1 MWPCASL
8 MSRRNAVA
16 WSREPCLSSQFTWLI
31 MLSRRSPNARTNTSA
46 WTASRSRGRSAQ
58 DVADRTAELGYPISR
73 TQIANYESGRKK
85 NLDIAELLILAA
97 ALDVPP
103 LVLLYPD
110 LPAGKVEIIPNEPGN
125 SFDAYLW
132 ATGIAPPFLNPGT
145 PSKGSQLITAVR
157 RRHELMAELARILV
171 EKSKARDD
179 TSRESLESQQ
189 AEVSGEIGRLNA
201 LIGEVGGVLNDG

>member
-1 MWPCASL
+1 MH
-8 MSRRNAVA
+8 
-16 WSREPCLSSQFTWLI
+16 
-31 MLSRRSPNARTNTSA
+31 ARIA
-46 WTASRSRGRSAQ
+46 AAIKQHRAGRSAQ
-58 DVADRTAELGYPISR
+58 DIADRTAELGYPISR

-97 ALDVPP
+97 ALDIPP

-110 LPAGKVEIIPNEPGN
+110 LPAGEVEIIPNRPGN

-157 RRHELMAELARILV
+157 RRHELMAKLASLLV

-179 TSRESLESQQ
+179 TARESLASQQ
-189 AEVSGEIGRLNA
+189 TELAREIGRQNA
-201 LIGEVGGVLNDG
+201 LINDVGGVLNA